1 MKKTK
6 KTTKKISKS
15 SVRLVNQPLSEW
27 RVFARKYEKPTEE
40 TFDENQ
46 RWIPGGVRFVIY
58 KVCYDSKGKPNGIV
72 EYPDTTVQVKYSDY
86 EGKDEFQRPLHK
98 AEQESRQNLRDMSR
112 AWDRPILVVVE
123 CGGGYSIREW
133 KGTTD
138 FNRLERMCDCPK
150 KTKRKTKR

>member
-6 KTTKKISKS
+6 KKS

-27 RVFARKYEKPTEE
+27 RVVARKYEKPTQE

-46 RWIPGGVRFVIY
+46 RWIPGGVRFEIC

-72 EYPDTTVQVKYSDY
+72 EYPDTTVRVNYSDY
-86 EGKDEFQRPLHK
+86 EGKDEFQRPSHK
-98 AEQESRQNLRDMSR
+98 AEQESRQNLRDMMR
-112 AWDRPILVVVE
+112 AWHLPILE
-123 CGGGYSIREW
+123 EIYRTGDYRIREW
-133 KGTTD
+133 KGTKE